1 MLIAD
6 IPKWDKRENRMSESF
21 IGAAMG
27 DAPEEGLCEEG
38 RYDLRIINK
47 DLKDS
52 KSGERK
58 VLHVMIGVEGV
69 PDVAPLMHFVVFP
82 NKEDWENERE
92 MAKNFIRRAKR
103 FFYAF
108 GVAWQADG
116 FDAGALDGATADD
129 IMVTIEVGDD
139 KEERNIAKFPR
150 IDAGM

>member
-1 MLIAD
+1 
-6 IPKWDKRENRMSESF
+6 MSESF

-38 RYDLRIINK
+38 RYDLRIINR

-52 KSGERK
+52 KQGDRK
-58 VLHVMIGVEGV
+58 VLHVMMGVEGV

-82 NKEDWENERE
+82 NQDDWENEKE

-108 GVAWQADG
+108 NVSWQADG
-116 FDAGALDGATADD
+116 FEASELDGATASD

-139 KEERNIAKFPR
+139 KEERNVAKFPR